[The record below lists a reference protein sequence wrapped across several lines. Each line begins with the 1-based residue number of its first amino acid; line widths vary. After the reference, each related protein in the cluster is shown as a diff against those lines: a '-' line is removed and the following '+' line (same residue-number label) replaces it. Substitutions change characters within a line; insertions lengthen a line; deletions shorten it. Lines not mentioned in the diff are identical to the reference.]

1 MTVSIAE
8 VLVGIGMLVVAIA
21 IFLGFRKYLAV
32 GSERRMRRMLI
43 AVGLEADLATGDDM
57 PRIMEEI
64 RDRCRHCSSESV
76 CERWLDGRTAGGN
89 EFCPNHKVFEVL
101 KKYTGAPAN

>member
-1 MTVSIAE
+1 MTVSFAE
-8 VLVGIGMLVVAIA
+8 VLLGIGMLAVAIA
-21 IFLGFRKYLAV
+21 LALGFFRYLAT

-43 AVGLEADLATGDDM
+43 AVGLDGELAASDDI
-57 PRIMEEI
+57 PRIMDEV

-76 CERWLDGRTAGGN
+76 CERWLDGQIAGGN

-101 KKYTGAPAN
+101 QRYTGVQAS